1 MASADGAG
9 RRREQVTGG
18 RSAEPHR
25 SAVSACRSR
34 PPVLAAAAGPGS
46 GLAGCRE
53 WWCGHLAWII
63 LAQALAALC
72 SLPLAG

>member
-1 MASADGAG
+1 MAPADGAG
-9 RRREQVTGG
+9 RRRDQVPG
-18 RSAEPHR
+18 RQAEPYR
-25 SAVSACRSR
+25 PSLSACRSR

-63 LAQALAALC
+63 LAQALAAALC